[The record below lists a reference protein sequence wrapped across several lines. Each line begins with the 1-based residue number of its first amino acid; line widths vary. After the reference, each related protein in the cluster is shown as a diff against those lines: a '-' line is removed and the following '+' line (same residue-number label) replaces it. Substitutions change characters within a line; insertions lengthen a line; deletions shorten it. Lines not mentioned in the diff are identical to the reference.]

1 MKMKE
6 NKITRVVVDGNV
18 AIKPYLYI
26 RNKNLHV
33 RFTCDKCVELTD
45 AELSTLYKRLNE
57 HPESKQDI
65 FAEVWSVVAN
75 LNERPVKDGIKV
87 ADRLMDEKRQSDGQ

>member
-1 MKMKE
+1 MKE
-6 NKITRVVVDGNV
+6 NKATRVVVEGDV
-18 AIKPYLYI
+18 AIKPYLYV

-33 RFTCDKCVELTD
+33 RFTCDKCVELTE
-45 AELSTLYKRLNE
+45 AELSSLYKRLDE

-75 LNERPVKDGIKV
+75 LNERPVKDGIST
-87 ADRLMDEKRQSDGQ
+87 ADKIMEAKRTNNG